1 MNKKTI
7 YLNDA
12 ASLLPRRPQNA
23 HKGTFGTT
31 GLICGSFGMAGAAV
45 LSAKAAIRTGVGIAR
60 MIIPKSIYNIAAVA
74 VPEAVFKFLP
84 ETESGAFDGEN
95 LKMNSALD
103 SATKGCNSL
112 LIGCGCTNNIS
123 VKALVKKTVL
133 FAKIPLIIDADGINC
148 IAPDIEFIKQCK
160 AETVITPHPR
170 EAARLLNTTVEEIQ
184 NDRDGAALALAKKSG
199 AVAVLK
205 GHGSLTAT
213 PSGELFVCPYGNSGM
228 ATAGSGD
235 VLSGII
241 AALLAEGLSAK
252 NAAVCGVTLHA
263 AAGDIAAKEFSKT
276 AMNAEDIAE
285 SLKALFSEIE
295 G

>member
-1 MNKKTI
+1 MNRKTV
-7 YLNDA
+7 YLKDA
-12 ASLLPRRPQNA
+12 VSLLPRRPQNA
-23 HKGTFGTT
+23 HKGTFGTA

-84 ETESGAFDGEN
+84 ETENGVFDGEN
-95 LKMNSALD
+95 PEINSALNE
-103 SATKGCNSL
+103 AAKGCNSL
-112 LIGCGCTNNIS
+112 LIGCGCTNNFS
-123 VKALVKKTVL
+123 VRVLVKKAVL
-133 FAKIPLIIDADGINC
+133 FAKTPLIIDADGINC

-160 AETVITPHPR
+160 AETIITPHPR
-170 EAARLLNTTVEEIQ
+170 EAARLLNTTVREIE
-184 NDRDGAALALAKKSG
+184 NDRDGAALKLAQMSG
-199 AVAVLK
+199 AVSVLK
-205 GHGSLTAT
+205 GRGSLIAT
-213 PSGELFVCPYGNSGM
+213 PSGELFICPYGNSGM

-241 AALLAEGLSAK
+241 AALLAEGLSTE
-252 NAAVCGVTLHA
+252 NAAVCGVILHA
-263 AAGDIAAKEFSKT
+263 AAGDIAAKRFSKT

-285 SLKALFSEIE
+285 SLAALFSEIE